1 MPAPPLDPGTLRELA
16 LSYVGRFG
24 TTRAKLRHYL
34 ARKLRERGW
43 EGEDAPDTDAIVER
57 MAELGLIDEQAF
69 AEAKVR
75 SMGRRGLGARRVSG
89 ALGAAGVEEA
99 VRTEA
104 LEGLDAAAAAEA
116 YARRRRLGRFRA
128 DGPGDRVQAQ
138 KDMGAMLRAGHG
150 WEAAKAALGGAAP
163 DEADDG

>member
-1 MPAPPLDPGTLRELA
+1 MPAPPLDPAALRELA

-24 TTRAKLRHYL
+24 TTRAKLRQYL
-34 ARKLRERGW
+34 VRKLRERGW
-43 EGEDAPDTDAIVER
+43 EGDDAPDVAALTER

-89 ALGAAGVEEA
+89 ALGAAGVEET
-99 VRTEA
+99 VRADA
-104 LEGLDAAAAAEA
+104 LEGLDGAAAAEA
-116 YARRRRLGRFRA
+116 YARRRRLGCYRA

-138 KDMGAMLRAGHG
+138 KDMGAMLRAGHSFA
-150 WEAAKAALGGAAP
+150 AAKAALGGGA
-163 DEADDG
+163 EDD